1 MEKDISWQTLSSE
14 YLIKRPWLT
23 ARRDV
28 VRLPNG
34 VVQDEYY
41 VLEYPDWINVIALTR
56 DGRMILERQYRH
68 ALGETSYEIVAG
80 VMEQGESPE
89 EAARRELLEETG
101 YSGGEWT
108 HLMDLS
114 ANPSTMTNLCHC
126 FLAVG
131 VEPTGHQHLDRTEYL
146 EVHFF
151 QPEEV
156 WQMLLDGQFRQALM
170 AAPLWRFFHEQREVV
185 CLGAIAALSQRLC
198 LLVRQR
204 LRSSF
209 MERPYTTTF
218 ISRIRRA
225 VDDVLRSD

>member
-1 MEKDISWQTLSSE
+1 MPLCGTGIGGHIDFFAIFTMAKKTIIESAMAKEIKKWTTLSSE
-14 YLIKRPWLT
+14 YLIRRPWLT
-23 ARRDV
+23 ARRD
-28 VRLPNG
+28 RAMLPDG
-34 VVQDEYY
+34 RIHPEYY

-89 EAARRELLEETG
+89 QAARRELLEETG

-151 QPEEV
+151 QPAEV
-156 WQMLLDGQFRQALM
+156 W
-170 AAPLWRFFHEQREVV
+170 P
-185 CLGAIAALSQRLC
+185 
-198 LLVRQR
+198 
-204 LRSSF
+204 
-209 MERPYTTTF
+209 
-218 ISRIRRA
+218 ISLEMSA
-225 VDDVLRSD
+225 

>member
-1 MEKDISWQTLSSE
+1 MNRPLVQWRQEVNMEKDISWQTLSSE

-34 VVQDEYY
+34 VVEDEYY

-170 AAPLWRFFHEQREVV
+170 AAPLWRFFHDRNS
-185 CLGAIAALSQRLC
+185 GK
-198 LLVRQR
+198 
-204 LRSSF
+204 
-209 MERPYTTTF
+209 
-218 ISRIRRA
+218 
-225 VDDVLRSD
+225 

>member
-146 EVHFF
+146 EVHFSS
-151 QPEEV
+151 PRRCGRCSSTV
-156 WQMLLDGQFRQALM
+156 SSARRSWQLPCGASSMTGTAGSSLPGGNRR
-170 AAPLWRFFHEQREVV
+170 PLSASLPCW
-185 CLGAIAALSQRLC
+185 
-198 LLVRQR
+198 
-204 LRSSF
+204 
-209 MERPYTTTF
+209 
-218 ISRIRRA
+218 
-225 VDDVLRSD
+225 